1 MQDEIQTVSLDGA
14 KYGVKDLTPRVIE
27 GFNMLVKLQAEI
39 KEQAYEM
46 QKLDAAQT
54 VTIAQVKQFLKEDK
68 IKEHTED
75 GDNKDDTAT

>member
-14 KYGVKDLTPRVIE
+14 KYGVEDLTPRVIE

>member
-27 GFNMLVKLQAEI
+27 GFNMLVKLQTEL

-54 VTIAQVKQFLKEDK
+54 MVISQVKQFIEEDK
-68 IKEHTED
+68 IKEHKED
-75 GDNKDDTAT
+75 EI

>member
-1 MQDEIQTVSLDGA
+1 MQDEIQTVSLDGT
-14 KYGVKDLTPRVIE
+14 KYGVKDLTPRVVE

-54 VTIAQVKQFLKEDK
+54 MVISQVKQFIEEDK
-68 IKEHTED
+68 IKEHKED
-75 GDNKDDTAT
+75 GGEKDTAT